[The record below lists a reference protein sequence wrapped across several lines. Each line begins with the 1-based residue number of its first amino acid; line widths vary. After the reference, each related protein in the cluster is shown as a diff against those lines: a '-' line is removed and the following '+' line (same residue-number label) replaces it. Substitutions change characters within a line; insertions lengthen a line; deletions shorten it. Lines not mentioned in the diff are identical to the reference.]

1 MFTTLRKPLKRISTK
16 LHYFIIVLAAVSFL
30 SCATVHRSK
39 VLDRNV
45 MPEIKADVPANQSEI
60 REITFH
66 GLSEEKGHEDLHL
79 LGQLFK
85 KAEVNGQISPCA
97 GCLVSFSNPADSSV
111 KATMVTEKDGFFEF
125 DGKLLFNTIT
135 VSAPEHNK
143 LELSNVSFD
152 HGGITT
158 MRLILAPGSGSERFV
173 LNKNAKLFNW
183 SRL

>member
-1 MFTTLRKPLKRISTK
+1 MKRFSPM
-16 LHYFIIVLAAVSFL
+16 HYYFIIALAAGSFL
-30 SCATVHRSK
+30 SCATVQRSK
-39 VLDRNV
+39 VLDRSV
-45 MPEIKADVPANQSEI
+45 TPEVKADVPAHHSEI

-66 GLSEEKGHEDLHL
+66 GLGEEKGHKDLHL

-85 KAEVNGQISPCA
+85 KAEGSGQISPCS
-97 GCLVSFSNPADSSV
+97 GCLVSFSNPADSTV

-158 MRLILAPGSGSERFV
+158 MRLILAPGSGTERFV
-173 LNKNAKLFNW
+173 LNKNAKIFSW